1 MVMLVHEV
9 LDEARKKRK
18 KDERIQVLK
27 NNESWALKDILRGS
41 MDPTIEWNLPTGE
54 DVPYTPNQ
62 PHSAP
67 GNLLREN
74 TKFKF
79 FVKGG
84 PGDKMMKAK
93 REQIFI
99 GILEGIDPNDALLVI
114 DMINKKPPSGITKQ
128 VVEEAFPGLLKG

>member
-9 LDEARKKRK
+9 LEEARKKRK
-18 KDERIQVLK
+18 KEERVQVLK
-27 NNESWALKDILRGS
+27 SNNSWALKDILRGS
-41 MDPTIEWNLPTGE
+41 MDPTIEWNLPAGE
-54 DVPYTPNQ
+54 DVPYEPNQ

-74 TKFKF
+74 KKFKY

-84 PGDKMMKAK
+84 AGDGMMKAK
-93 REQIFI
+93 REKIFI
-99 GILEGIDPNDALLVI
+99 GILETIDPNDALLVI
-114 DMINKKPPSGITKQ
+114 NMINKQPPSGITKQ